1 MELEQELSDPLHIRL
16 RPVPD
21 SSEYSKHVS
30 ISTLMWPQDLNS
42 LLHLSVLPSFLH
54 ILGKQQ

>member
-1 MELEQELSDPLHIRL
+1 MELEQELSDLLHIRL

-30 ISTLMWPQDLNS
+30 ISTLMQPQDPNS
-42 LLHLSVLPSFLH
+42 LLHLSVLPLISP
-54 ILGKQQ
+54 